1 MQFGPPPWVRP
12 GRPEFLSLAFELGAA
27 GREAGDPEPRGAN
40 LKRVERVLVE
50 LHQGMNRAW
59 SVAEMAAI
67 AQCSEQQLRK
77 LFRAYTGQ
85 SPKAY
90 LVNAKLDI
98 ARVLLTHKGMN
109 VAEVA
114 DKLGFYDSFHFSKAF
129 KRRFGVAP
137 SKSIR

>member
-1 MQFGPPPWVRP
+1 MAKGVGVVP
-12 GRPEFLSLAFELGAA
+12 GYLLGRDI
-27 GREAGDPEPRGAN
+27 GHEPRAGDPEPREAN
-40 LKRVERVLVE
+40 QRVERVLVE
-50 LHQGMNRAW
+50 LHQGTNRAW
-59 SVAEMAAI
+59 SVAEVAAI

-77 LFRAYTGQ
+77 LFRAYTGR
-85 SPKAY
+85 SPKAC

-98 ARVLLTHKGMN
+98 ARVLSTHKGMN

-114 DKLGFYDSFHFSKAF
+114 DKLGFYDGFHFSKAF